1 MSGLTANRN
10 VLRLSFAQA
19 LAGANSTVVYATAA
33 IIGHMLSP
41 DPALATLPISV
52 FVLGMAMSTLPVG
65 AITKRHGRVAA
76 FLVGNA
82 CGVGMGLLAA
92 IALIVHSF
100 ALFTLA
106 MIFGGAYAA
115 VVLTFR
121 FAAAECVAAHER
133 PKALSTVLA
142 GGVAAG
148 VLGPQLVT
156 GTMNAWPP
164 HAYVV
169 TYLMAAV
176 VALGSAIVLAGG
188 KFDAHRQPAHGGAR
202 NEGRPVS
209 EFLRDPRLLVAM
221 LCGVVTYTLMNFMM
235 TSAPLAM
242 ELCGIAR
249 QHANFGIELHVIAMY
264 APSFFT
270 GRLITRF
277 GAHRIVLLGL
287 ALTACAAFAGMAGL
301 SVGHFW
307 LALVLL
313 GLGWNFG
320 FLGASAMVL
329 TCHTPEE
336 GPRVQSVNDFVVF
349 GAMVVGSFA
358 SGSLLTSL
366 GWTVIAELMLPP
378 LVIGVMGVV
387 WLQWSRARK
396 QRAVTSCE

>member
-1 MSGLTANRN
+1 MFGLITNRN

-52 FVLGMAMSTLPVG
+52 FVLGMALSTLPVG
-65 AITKRHGRVAA
+65 SITKRYGRVAA
-76 FLVGNA
+76 FIAGNA
-82 CGVGMGLLAA
+82 CGVAMGLLAA
-92 IALIVHSF
+92 VALILHSF
-100 ALFTLA
+100 ALFTFA

-121 FAAAECVAAHER
+121 FAAAECVAAEER

-164 HAYVV
+164 HAYAV
-169 TYLMAAV
+169 TYLTAAV
-176 VALGSAIVLAGG
+176 VALLSAVVLAGG
-188 KFDAHRQPAHGGAR
+188 KFDMPRKAAQLGVSQTSQ
-202 NEGRPVS
+202 EGRPVAV
-209 EFLRDPRLLVAM
+209 FLRDPRLLVAM
-221 LCGVVTYTLMNFMM
+221 LCGVVTYMLMNFMM

-242 ELCGIAR
+242 ELCGIPR
-249 QHANFGIELHVIAMY
+249 EHANFGIELHVIAMY

-287 ALTACAAFAGMAGL
+287 VLTACAAFAGMAGL
-301 SVGHFW
+301 TVGHFW
-307 LALVLL
+307 VALVLL

-329 TCHTPEE
+329 TCHSPEE

-349 GAMVVGSFA
+349 GAMVIGSFA

-366 GWTVIAELMLPP
+366 GWTAVAGLMLPP
-378 LVIGVMGVV
+378 LAIGMIGVV
-387 WLQWSRARK
+387 WLQWSRSRK
-396 QRAVTSCE
+396 QQAA